1 MISNVNLSQNL
12 VGQKSRFMSNKR
24 NHATEDE
31 IQLEWTQI
39 QKAQADR
46 QYFRPLYNKYHEGI
60 FRFVFKR
67 VGDESLTADIT
78 SQVFLKAMQK
88 LDKYTFKGVPF
99 SAWLYRIASNEVVQ
113 HYRDTKKNRVV
124 CINDTQLDDF
134 AEELTYSDAR
144 HQLKD
149 KMVDCLNLLKEGELQ
164 LIELRFFEQLPFREI
179 AEIMG
184 LTESNAKV
192 KTYRII
198 EKLNKILNQKN

>member
-1 MISNVNLSQNL
+1 MISNLNLSQNL
-12 VGQKSRFMSNKR
+12 VGTKSRLMSSKS

-39 QKAQADR
+39 QKAQSDR
-46 QYFRPLYNKYHEGI
+46 QQFRPLYQRYHEGI
-60 FRFVFKR
+60 FRFVYKR
-67 VGDESLTADIT
+67 VADESLTADIT

-88 LDKYTFKGVPF
+88 LDGYKFKGVPF

-113 HYRDTKKNRVV
+113 HYRDVKKNRVV
-124 CINDTQLDDF
+124 CINDSQLDDL
-134 AEELTYSDAR
+134 AEEIEYNDAR

-149 KMVDCLNLLKEGELQ
+149 KMVVCLNILKEEELQ
-164 LIELRFFEQLPFREI
+164 LIELRFFEKLPYREI

-192 KTYRII
+192 KTYRIT
-198 EKLNKILNQKN
+198 EKLRKTINKRN